1 MRNRNNSGVVED
13 IWMNTQVGIDDRE
26 HPDKHDLIDPNSPD
40 SPSDWEDIEEAN
52 ALLNPDVAGMDR
64 G

>member
-13 IWMNTQVGIDDRE
+13 IWMNTQAGLDQDDAST
-26 HPDKHDLIDPNSPD
+26 PFAND
-40 SPSDWEDIEEAN
+40 SPSYWDGIEEAN